1 MDEHAAT
8 VQESQDKYNSV
19 KAGLETQIRELEDTI
34 KILYIVREGTRAVR
48 RNKKYI
54 DPKTFFRNKDIETL
68 PRYFKD
74 LRNKLNA
81 NIDQQTTKADRM
93 LYVLSILNSTAKS

>member
-1 MDEHAAT
+1 MDKHAAI

-19 KAGLETQIRELEDTI
+19 KAGLEIQIRELEDII
-34 KILYIVREGTRAVR
+34 KILYVVREGTEAVR
-48 RNKKYI
+48 RSKKYI
-54 DPKTFFRNKDIETL
+54 DPKTFFSDKDIETL

-81 NIDQQTTKADRM
+81 NTDQ
-93 LYVLSILNSTAKS
+93 